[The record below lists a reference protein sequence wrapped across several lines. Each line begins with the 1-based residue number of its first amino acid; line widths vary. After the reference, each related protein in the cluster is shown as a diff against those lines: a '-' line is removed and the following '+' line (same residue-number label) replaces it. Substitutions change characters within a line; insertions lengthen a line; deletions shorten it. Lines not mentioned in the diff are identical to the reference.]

1 MTSLVGQLTRCR
13 LAGPWMS
20 MWEITHSNRHTQAH
34 NAEMYDDAVWTT
46 RTLENSTESEKE
58 RNTRD
63 GV

>member
-1 MTSLVGQLTRCR
+1 
-13 LAGPWMS
+13 MS